1 MFIRQEEFIRHLA
14 DEIENT
20 GTSLDL
26 NQDYAFNNNTDDK
39 NGIVMSRDNFVLNGN
54 GRTIDGKNQSR
65 IFNITANNI
74 TLNNLILTGGNGEKG
89 GAIYTT
95 GSLILNN
102 VTFIDNYASKQGAAV
117 EFYEN
122 VTIICDNSRFTDNYA
137 VEKGSAIYLDKGK
150 LNLTNSNM
158 TSKWVSKSAQITA
171 YKDNLYLLFYFLSIM
186 FSIKIPS
193 VKSNICF
200 FLLI

>member
-1 MFIRQEEFIRHLA
+1 MA

-26 NQDYAFNNNTDDK
+26 NHDYAFNNNTDDK
-39 NGIVMSRDNFVLNGN
+39 NGIVISRDNFVLNGN

-117 EFYEN
+117 GLYEN

-150 LNLTNSNM
+150 LNLTNSNY
-158 TSKWVSKSAQITA
+158 TFNVLKFQ
-171 YKDNLYLLFYFLSIM
+171 
-186 FSIKIPS
+186 
-193 VKSNICF
+193 
-200 FLLI
+200 